1 MRTLIVLISQILIS
15 SILIA
20 QSSQIS
26 GTVKDQSNKDL
37 LFGVNIVTEDAK
49 GTTTDF
55 EGKYTLKLEPGTY
68 KITWKYI
75 GYENIV
81 KTVTLAEGEQKVL
94 NIQLSLKAEDL
105 GIVTVT
111 GSKYEKKFGE
121 ESVSMEVLT
130 PQFIDN
136 TNSVSLDQ
144 ALDKVPG
151 VNMVGENINI
161 RGGAGYSS
169 GAGSR
174 VLMLLDGL
182 PYLTPHDASI
192 EFQSL
197 PIENIKQ
204 VEVIKG
210 ASSALYGSSALN
222 GIVNVIT
229 ENPGNE
235 PETEV
240 IAFGGIYENP
250 FRGDNKKYYFSDK
263 KRFLGGFSA
272 VHRRK
277 IKRFDL
283 TIGGGMNKDQ
293 SYQYKDVKNR
303 ARFNFKTRFRPK
315 NVENLTVGLNGGISK
330 KWGDFFFLWA
340 GYDTVQGT
348 GANRTVIAYK
358 DSLLY
363 TQREGSIASQN
374 VIPVYIDPYIT
385 YFDKKNNKHSFKG
398 RYYYQ
403 DTRNGTAE
411 KTDAHLAF
419 GEYTFHGTVK
429 AFGKLRVDF
438 VTGVNGTYSN
448 ISSGIFGDKKSKNGA
463 GFLQIDTKLFDK
475 LTITGGFRAE
485 LFKLDTLDVVVKPI
499 GRFGVNYQAAEA
511 TYIRA
516 SYGMGYRYPS
526 IAEKF
531 VRVLRAGQYVVPN
544 ENLEPENSWS
554 FELGVKQGFKIS
566 NWVGYLDFAGFVTQY
581 KNMMEFRQAPS
592 DVVYQYWPPDEYNV
606 AFGFWSTNVTNARIS
621 GAEISALGQGKI
633 FGIPTN
639 FLVGYTYMVPI
650 DLDKKDNLE
659 GSVFKDKSADL
670 NFRFRHSAKADIQST
685 YKNITLGFTGYVSSF
700 MTNIDPLIK
709 LANNISVFRAENK
722 GPNYRVDARIGYN
735 FTEDAKVSLIAKNVT
750 ANQYSIRPGYIE
762 APRNYTL
769 QVSYQF

>member
-1 MRTLIVLISQILIS
+1 MKIFKILILHLLLS
-15 SILIA
+15 NILFA
-20 QSSQIS
+20 QTAEIK
-26 GTVKDQSNKDL
+26 GTVKDQSTNEL
-37 LFGVNIVTEDAK
+37 LYGVNIINGANS

-55 EGKYTLKLEPGTY
+55 DGNYQLKLNPGSYT
-68 KITWKYI
+68 ITWRFI
-75 GYENIV
+75 GYEE
-81 KTVTLAEGEQKVL
+81 VTRKVILADGEVRQI
-94 NIQLSLKAEDL
+94 NIQLNLKAEDL
-105 GIVTVT
+105 GLVTVT

-121 ESVSMEVLT
+121 ESVSMEILT

-144 ALDKVPG
+144 ALEKVPG

-192 EFQSL
+192 EFNSL

-229 ENPGNE
+229 NNPGNE
-235 PETEV
+235 PETKI
-240 IAFGGIYENP
+240 IAFGGLYENP
-250 FRGDNKKYYFSDK
+250 FRGDNKKYYWTGKS
-263 KRFLGGFSA
+263 RFLGGFSA

-283 TIGGGMNKDQ
+283 TLGGGMNKDQ
-293 SYQYKDVKNR
+293 GYLFGDDKNR

-315 NVENLTVGLNGGISK
+315 NNDRLTVGINGGASK

-340 GYDTVQGT
+340 GYDTIKGT
-348 GANRTVIAYK
+348 GSDKVKIAYK

-363 TQREGSIASQN
+363 TQAKINLAEQN
-374 VIPVYIDPYIT
+374 VIPVYIDPYVT
-385 YFDKKNNKHSFKG
+385 YFDKKNNMHSLKG

-403 DTRNGTAE
+403 HTQNGTTE
-411 KTDAHLAF
+411 KTDAHLTY
-419 GEYTFHGTVK
+419 GEYTFHGTIN
-429 AFGKLRVDF
+429 AFGKLKVDF
-438 VTGVNGTYSN
+438 ISGVNATYST
-448 ISSGIFGDKKSKNGA
+448 IDSEIFGEKKSKNGA
-463 GFLQIDTKLFDK
+463 LFLQIDTKLFDK
-475 LTITGGFRAE
+475 LTITGGIRAE
-485 LFKLDTLDVVVKPI
+485 LFKLDTLELAVKPI
-499 GRFGVNYQAAEA
+499 GRVGINYQAAEA

-531 VRVLRAGQYVVPN
+531 VRVQRGGQYVVPN
-544 ENLEPENSWS
+544 ENLLPENSWS
-554 FELGVKQGFKIS
+554 FELGLKQGFKIS
-566 NWVGYLDFAGFVTQY
+566 NWVGYLDVAGFVTQY
-581 KNMMEFRQAPS
+581 KNLMEFRQAPTE
-592 DVVYQYWPPDEYNV
+592 VVHQYWPVDIYQVP
-606 AFGFWSTNVTNARIS
+606 FGFWSDNVTNARVS
-621 GAEISALGQGKI
+621 GLEVSALGQGKI

-639 FLVGYTYMVPI
+639 FLMGYTYMVPI
-650 DLDKKDNLE
+650 DLDKKDALE
-659 GSVFKDKSADL
+659 GSVFKDQTADL
-670 NFRFRHSAKADIQST
+670 NFRFRHTAKADLQST
-685 YKNITLGFTGYVSSF
+685 YKKVTLGFTGYINSH
-700 MTNIDPLIK
+700 MENIDPLIQ
-709 LANNISVFRAENK
+709 LAYDVNKYRAENNS
-722 GPNYRVDARIGYN
+722 PTYRVDARIGYN
-735 FTEDAKVSLIAKNVT
+735 FTEEAKVSLIAKNVT